1 MKRKQKSQNKE
12 RMIDI
17 YTGIVLMFYV
27 TVGAIVILTFARTK
41 QDEYKYCYLCAEK
54 CSDKI

>member
-41 QDEYKYCYLCAEK
+41 LGKYAMNYML
-54 CSDKI
+54 DKLTL